1 MSPLDHKP
9 AQFHADG
16 LDMVSPD
23 VQLNLNLRS
32 LGLSATLEINE
43 RSAALTAEGRQVYR
57 LGLGQSPFP
66 VPGLLQTALCENA
79 HQKDYLAV
87 QGLPALRQAI
97 CGYLKRTQGLDF
109 DPEDILVGPGS
120 KELMFLMQ
128 LAYYGDLV
136 IPRPSWVSYA
146 PQAQIIGR
154 PVTWLDTDPDKGLG
168 VTANRLRALCEADP
182 SRPRLLILNSPGN
195 PTGFGYSPE
204 DLSEI
209 AAVAQDYRLLL
220 LSDEIYGGVQFDGA
234 HQSMARFY
242 RGGTIISDG
251 ISKWA
256 GSGGWRLGFFA
267 FPKSLAWLRRA
278 MAAAASETYTSVS
291 APIQYAAIPAFDG
304 GPELDAYLRGS
315 RAILAAL
322 ADFVTGRLMQA
333 GARLNPIKGGFY
345 AFPVFDAVR
354 NRLAARGISTST
366 GLTHALLNDTGV
378 ATLPGTCFGRPE
390 EELSLRLAFVDFDG
404 GAALDALANGE
415 TLDAD
420 FLSRHCG
427 RVVEG
432 IEAMAQWVEA

>member
-1 MSPLDHKP
+1 MSPEDLR
-9 AQFHADG
+9 QFRADG
-16 LDMVSPD
+16 LDHVAPT
-23 VQLNLNLRS
+23 VQLNLNLRG

-43 RSAALTAEGRQVYR
+43 RSARLMAAGREISR

-66 VPGLLQTALCENA
+66 VPRSMQRALSENA

-87 QGLPALRQAI
+87 QGLPALRQSI

-146 PQAQIIGR
+146 PQARIIGR
-154 PVTWLDTDPDKGLG
+154 PVTWLDTDPDAGLG
-168 VTANRLRALCEADP
+168 VTADRLRALCETDP
-182 SRPRLLILNSPGN
+182 DRPRLLILNSPGN
-195 PTGFGYSPE
+195 PTGFGYTPE
-204 DLSEI
+204 ALSDI
-209 AAVAQDYRLLL
+209 AKVARDYRLLL

-267 FPKSLAWLRRA
+267 FPKSLAWLRKA
-278 MAAAASETYTSVS
+278 MAVAASETYTSVS
-291 APIQYAAIPAFDG
+291 APIQHAAITAFEG
-304 GPELDAYLRGS
+304 GPEIDAYLEGS

-322 ADFVTGRLMQA
+322 AEFVTARLSAA
-333 GARLNPIKGGFY
+333 GARLNPIRGGFY
-345 AFPVFDAVR
+345 AFPVFDAQR
-354 NRLAARGISTST
+354 ERLAAKGMAGST
-366 GLTHALLNDTGV
+366 ALARRLLDEAGV
-378 ATLPGTCFGRPE
+378 ATLPGVCFGRPE
-390 EELSLRLAFVDFDG
+390 SELSLRVAFVDFDG
-404 GAALDALANGE
+404 EAALHALSAGERLDDA
-415 TLDAD
+415 
-420 FLSRHCG
+420 FLKRHCG

-432 IEAMAQWVEA
+432 IERLAAWVEA